1 MSLLENATS
10 GDALNAQSIILRR
23 IALEGDVVG
32 SRVPPPRNITE
43 IGGYLNYLTTN
54 NQPEMR
60 AQTLAGI
67 LGVAGPNPP
76 LGWLGSS
83 TPPLRFVTFQ
93 NDRPGGAAQP
103 TIPLT
108 IVVRSDFADAFRAVL
123 TSLHDQGATLPLQ
136 LGPATL
142 PQAAPGMSVPADAL
156 PYLGRTIDLV
166 AGCALADPA
175 TDPIVLARASGSTSP
190 FALAARVIAPGTV
203 PVATGSYD
211 ALACTPTT
219 STTVALAAA
228 HLVMLAPLLAA
239 AGFYPANPLPM
250 PATSGST
257 AWAHSTNIT
266 GLVVGVTK
274 LGDELG
280 RLYAWGDIQNSVFG
294 NALGLIW
301 NGTTFA

>member
-1 MSLLENATS
+1 MSLLANATS

-60 AQTLAGI
+60 AQALAGI

-83 TPPLRFVTFQ
+83 APPLRFVTFQ

-103 TIPLT
+103 TIPLS
-108 IVVRSDFADAFRAVL
+108 IVVRSDFADAFRAML

-142 PQAAPGMSVPADAL
+142 PQAAPGMSVPTDAL

-190 FALAARVIAPGTV
+190 FALAARVISPGTV
-203 PVATGSYD
+203 PVATANYD
-211 ALACTPTT
+211 ALTCTATT

-228 HLVMLAPLLAA
+228 QLVMLAPLLAT
-239 AGFYPANPLPM
+239 AGFYPANPLPI
-250 PATSGST
+250 PATSAST
-257 AWAHSTNIT
+257 TWAHCTNIT

-274 LGDELG
+274 LGDELS